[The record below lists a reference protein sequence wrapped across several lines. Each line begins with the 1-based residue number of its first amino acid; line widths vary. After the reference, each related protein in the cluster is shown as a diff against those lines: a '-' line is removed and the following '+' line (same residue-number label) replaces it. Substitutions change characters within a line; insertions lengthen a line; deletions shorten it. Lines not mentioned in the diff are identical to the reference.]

1 MCWFV
6 TLASKMTGREIP
18 GVGMAPG
25 GKIVKPEEEVHTY
38 LTIFSFSTSVHLQV
52 REHLCNMLIVAEAM
66 SASKHWNY
74 LAQYFILKEMLT
86 DLRIIARGASAEEGE
101 TDKLN
106 PASAVGE
113 QPAVGQGGQ
122 VGKLCFQPLRRHFNP
137 LRQEEQVGGDQVDT
151 ELVKQL
157 HQAYRQQ
164 VDFSLMLI

>member
-1 MCWFV
+1 M
-6 TLASKMTGREIP
+6 G
-18 GVGMAPG
+18 GV
-25 GKIVKPEEEVHTY
+25 Y
-38 LTIFSFSTSVHLQV
+38 STIFSFSTSVHLQV

-101 TDKLN
+101 TGKLN
-106 PASAVGE
+106 PAPAVGE

-122 VGKLCFQPLRRHFNP
+122 VGKLCRNFNP

-151 ELVKQL
+151 ELVEQL

>member
-1 MCWFV
+1 
-6 TLASKMTGREIP
+6 
-18 GVGMAPG
+18 
-25 GKIVKPEEEVHTY
+25 
-38 LTIFSFSTSVHLQV
+38 
-52 REHLCNMLIVAEAM
+52 MLIVAEAM

-74 LAQYFILKEMLT
+74 LAQYSILKEMLT
-86 DLRIIARGASAEEGE
+86 DLRTIARGASAEEGE

-151 ELVKQL
+151 ELVEQL